1 MKKAGLKNNVFKVG
15 DIVQHKDSKYRHIV
29 FIVKEVLPVPETEGE
44 HHYKCK
50 RFGDTKSFFTYH
62 ENELVAAPE
71 EIVSQI
77 TQKSVKGIF
86 APKHNLFKVGDAV
99 CHREDLNHSF
109 KITEVL
115 INVPEIKGEYLY
127 KCRIVQGMGDR
138 SKVYSYH
145 ERDLVLAEK

>member
-1 MKKAGLKNNVFKVG
+1 MKKIGSKNKVFKVG
-15 DIVQHKDSKYRHIV
+15 DIVQHKNREYRHIV
-29 FIVKEVLPVPETEGE
+29 FIIKEVLPVPETEGK

-50 RFGDTKSFFTYH
+50 RFDDKKTFFTYN
-62 ENELVAAPE
+62 ENELIAAPE

-86 APKHNLFKVGDAV
+86 APKYNLFKVGDAV
-99 CHREDLNHSF
+99 CHKDDLYHSF
-109 KITEVL
+109 KITEIL

-127 KCRIVQGMGDR
+127 KCRIVQGIGDR
-138 SKVYSYH
+138 RKIYIYH